1 MNQKDIDDLEKDL
14 ENFVNNW
21 QTSQQQRIKR
31 WRKFV
36 LSIFVVILC
45 LIFFLP
51 ELIVLLWWLSVVF
64 IGFSAG
70 VLYKMINDEAR
81 TSYQILEH
89 KKQLNLARAL
99 LKFDAD

>member
-14 ENFVNNW
+14 KNFANNW
-21 QTSQQQRIKR
+21 QTNQQQRINR
-31 WRKFV
+31 WRKIVFSTF
-36 LSIFVVILC
+36 LIILC

-51 ELIVLLWWLSVVF
+51 GLIVLLWWLSVVF

-70 VLYKMINDEAR
+70 SLYKMINDEAR
-81 TSYQILEH
+81 TSYQIMEH
-89 KKQLNLARAL
+89 KKQLKLARAL

>member
-1 MNQKDIDDLEKDL
+1 MNQKDIDDLERDL
-14 ENFVNNW
+14 KNFVKNW
-21 QTSQQQRIKR
+21 QTSQQQRINS
-31 WRKFV
+31 WRKMVF
-36 LSIFVVILC
+36 SAFIIILC

-70 VLYKMINDEAR
+70 SLYKLINDEAR

-89 KKQLNLARAL
+89 KKQLKLARAL
-99 LKFDAD
+99 LKFDTD